1 MIHRKYMLV
10 VALLAMPLFGGSQC
24 TFYASSGGDS
34 HDSDKKEDEDAGLT
48 IIVDN
53 GRLIDA
59 PVEGV
64 SYQSGSLAGITGSSG
79 EFQYE
84 VGNTIRF
91 FIGDIALGRA
101 VTGKSVITPLDLVV
115 DGATDTPA
123 VINIARLLQ
132 SLDSDPGDG
141 VITIPAAVRAAAV
154 RSNVALS
161 SAIEVLDFSDAT
173 AFVNAASHLVAV
185 LTRDY
190 PFTAVLVDAD
200 NARAHMIRSID
211 SEINSSETNSGQTTF
226 GSDETPLVE

>member
-1 MIHRKYMLV
+1 MISRKYMLV

-24 TFYASSGGDS
+24 SYYASSGGDS
-34 HDSDKKEDEDAGLT
+34 NDSDKKDENAGLT
-48 IIVDN
+48 VVVDD

-101 VTGKSVITPLDLVV
+101 VMGGSVITPLDLVV

-141 VITIPAAVRAAAV
+141 VITIPAAVRAAAA

-211 SEINSSETNSGQTTF
+211 SETNSGQTTF
-226 GSDETPLVE
+226 SETAAGN

>member
-1 MIHRKYMLV
+1 MIPRKYMLV
-10 VALLAMPLFGGSQC
+10 VALLAIPLFGGSEC
-24 TFYASSGGDS
+24 SFYANSGGDS
-34 HDSDKKEDEDAGLT
+34 RDSDKKDENAGLT
-48 IIVDN
+48 VVVDD

-59 PVEGV
+59 PVGGV

-101 VTGKSVITPLDLVV
+101 VSGKSVITPLDLVV

-141 VITIPAAVRAAAV
+141 VITIPAAVRAAAA

-173 AFVNAASHLVAV
+173 AFVNAASQLVAV

-211 SEINSSETNSGQTTF
+211 SETNSEQTPF
-226 GSDETPLVE
+226 SGTPAGN

>member
-1 MIHRKYMLV
+1 MIPRKYMLV

-24 TFYASSGGDS
+24 SFYASSGGDS
-34 HDSDKKEDEDAGLT
+34 HDSDKKDENAGLT
-48 IIVDN
+48 VVVDD

-101 VTGKSVITPLDLVV
+101 VRGKSVITPLDLVV

-141 VITIPAAVRAAAV
+141 VITIPAAVRAAAA

-211 SEINSSETNSGQTTF
+211 SETNSGQTTF
-226 GSDETPLVE
+226 SGTPAGN

>member
-1 MIHRKYMLV
+1 MLV

-24 TFYASSGGDS
+24 SFYANSGGDS
-34 HDSDKKEDEDAGLT
+34 RDSDKKDENAGLT
-48 IIVDN
+48 VVVDD

-101 VTGKSVITPLDLVV
+101 VRGKSVITPLDLVV

-141 VITIPAAVRAAAV
+141 VITIPAAVRAAAA

-185 LTRDY
+185 LTNDY

-211 SEINSSETNSGQTTF
+211 SETNSGQTTF
-226 GSDETPLVE
+226 SGTPAGN

>member
-1 MIHRKYMLV
+1 MIPRKYMLV
-10 VALLAMPLFGGSQC
+10 VALLAIPLFGGSQC
-24 TFYASSGGDS
+24 SFYASSGGDS
-34 HDSDKKEDEDAGLT
+34 RDSDKKDENAGLT
-48 IIVDN
+48 VVVDD
-53 GRLIDA
+53 GRLIDS

-101 VTGKSVITPLDLVV
+101 VRGKSVITPLDLVV

-141 VITIPAAVRAAAV
+141 VITIPAAVRAAAA

-185 LTRDY
+185 LTNDY

-211 SEINSSETNSGQTTF
+211 SETNSGQTTF
-226 GSDETPLVE
+226 SGTPAGN

>member
-1 MIHRKYMLV
+1 MKTMISRRYLLIL
-10 VALLAMPLFGGSQC
+10 ALIAIPLLGGSQC
-24 TFYASSGGDS
+24 SFFFFSGSDSS
-34 HDSDKKEDEDAGLT
+34 DSDDKDEDDPNAGLVV
-48 IIVDN
+48 IVGD
-53 GRLIDA
+53 GYLIDA
-59 PVEGV
+59 PVAGV
-64 SYQSGSLAGITGSSG
+64 GYESGSLAGITGSNG

-84 VGNTIRF
+84 LGNSIRF

-101 VTGKSVITPLDLVV
+101 VRGKELITPLDLVE

-132 SLDSDPGDG
+132 SLDSEPGDG

-154 RSNVALS
+154 RSNADLF
-161 SAIEVLDFSDAT
+161 SAIDFLDFSDAP

-200 NARAHMIRSID
+200 TARAHMVKSIG
-211 SEINSSETNSGQTTF
+211 NATKQGPGQ
-226 GSDETPLVE
+226 LYR

>member
-1 MIHRKYMLV
+1 MLV

-24 TFYASSGGDS
+24 SFYASSGGDS
-34 HDSDKKEDEDAGLT
+34 NDSDKNDENAGLT
-48 IIVDN
+48 VVVDD

-101 VTGKSVITPLDLVV
+101 VRGKSVITPLDLVV

-200 NARAHMIRSID
+200 NARTHMIRSIA
-211 SEINSSETNSGQTTF
+211 SEINSGQPPFSETPAGN
-226 GSDETPLVE
+226 

>member
-1 MIHRKYMLV
+1 MLV

-24 TFYASSGGDS
+24 SFYANSGGDS
-34 HDSDKKEDEDAGLT
+34 RDSDKKDENAGLT
-48 IIVDN
+48 VVVDD

-64 SYQSGSLAGITGSSG
+64 SYQSGSRAGSTGSSG

-101 VTGKSVITPLDLVV
+101 VRGKSVITPLDLVV

-141 VITIPAAVRAAAV
+141 VITIPAAVRAAAA

-161 SAIEVLDFSDAT
+161 SSIEFLDFSNAT

-211 SEINSSETNSGQTTF
+211 SETNSGQTTF
-226 GSDETPLVE
+226 SGTPAGN

>member
-1 MIHRKYMLV
+1 MLV
-10 VALLAMPLFGGSQC
+10 VALLAIPLFGGSQC
-24 TFYASSGGDS
+24 SFYANSGGDS
-34 HDSDKKEDEDAGLT
+34 RDSDKKDENAGLT
-48 IIVDN
+48 VVVDD
-53 GRLIDA
+53 GRLIDS

-64 SYQSGSLAGITGSSG
+64 NYQSGSLAGITGSSG

-101 VTGKSVITPLDLVV
+101 VRGKSVITPLDLVV

-141 VITIPAAVRAAAV
+141 VITIPAAVRAAAA
-154 RSNVALS
+154 RSNAALS

-173 AFVNAASHLVAV
+173 AFVNAASQLVAV
-185 LTRDY
+185 LTHDY

-211 SEINSSETNSGQTTF
+211 SETNSGQATF
-226 GSDETPLVE
+226 SVTPAGN